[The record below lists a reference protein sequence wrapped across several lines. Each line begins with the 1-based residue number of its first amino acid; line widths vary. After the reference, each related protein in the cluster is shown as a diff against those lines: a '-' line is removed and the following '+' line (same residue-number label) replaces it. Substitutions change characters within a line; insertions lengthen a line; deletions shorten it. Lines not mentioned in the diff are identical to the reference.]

1 MKQLHFSSHL
11 AKEKDKQKKDPNL
24 AKVFKFIKTIRN
36 RKKELNLQDD
46 QLIAVDVVKF
56 SSHSHFLRTYAPS
69 GR

>member
-36 RKKELNLQDD
+36 RKKEDKTINL
-46 QLIAVDVVKF
+46 LPWMLLSLVLARTFLELMLWKVDF
-56 SSHSHFLRTYAPS
+56 F
-69 GR
+69 